1 MPGTPATEV
10 AWQTTATKVAR
21 VGCRDWKGWVHLKKV
36 EYGHTG
42 LRLRAYGKP
51 PRWTGTGRSRSGAS
65 QPWADRGRVWVAAT
79 LFLTPV

>member
-1 MPGTPATEV
+1 
-10 AWQTTATKVAR
+10 
-21 VGCRDWKGWVHLKKV
+21 VHLKKV